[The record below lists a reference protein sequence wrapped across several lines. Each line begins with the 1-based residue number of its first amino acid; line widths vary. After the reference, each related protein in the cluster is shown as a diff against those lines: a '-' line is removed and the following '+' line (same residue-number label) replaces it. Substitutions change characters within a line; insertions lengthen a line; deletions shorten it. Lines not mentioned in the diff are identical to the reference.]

1 MTHLRLLYHLML
13 ADFRERTRRYSF
25 LVLLIVNF
33 YLGYQVFVGN
43 FTPRVGDYRGEV
55 NCAWTGSTIAFTSL
69 FMLLIFG
76 FYLVKNAIA
85 RDYQTGVGQILATSP
100 MRTMWYLVGK
110 SLSNFAVLA
119 AMVAAVAA
127 SAVAMQLVGSSTGDF
142 NLWALLS
149 PFLLLALPP
158 LAFVASL
165 ATLFESIR
173 WLRGGLGNVLFFI
186 FIMTTLPLSSELNIP
201 VLDLSGMKLLM
212 DSLYAAVLTQYPGAK
227 LNFILNPEYIA
238 NLQTFHWTGIDWNL
252 AMILPRLFWVA
263 AAGAVT
269 LLSAIF
275 FNRFDPS
282 AEKQAKE
289 SRPAAAS
296 NGGNGKAAATP
307 TAIRIAGLEP
317 ITVRFSFVSMIA
329 AELRLS
335 LKGFPKIWYLVA
347 AGLLLAQLTAPLTV
361 VRQYL
366 MPAAWIW
373 PILLWSSMGTRERR
387 FNTGQVIFSSAYP
400 MTRQLPAIWAS
411 GVVVALLT
419 GGGAI
424 IRTLAAGDM
433 ASLEALLIGALFVP
447 TMALALG
454 AVSGTS
460 RLFETIYLVVWYIG
474 PMNRMPALDY
484 MGVTEAAVAQG
495 MPTVY
500 LLITILF
507 GLLAILA
514 RRFRGASTG

>member
-127 SAVAMQLVGSSTGDF
+127 SAVAMQLLGNSTGDF
-142 NLWALLS
+142 DLWALLS
-149 PFLLLALPP
+149 PFLFLALPP

-173 WLRGGLGNVLFFI
+173 WLRGGLGNVVFFF
-186 FIMTTLPLSSELNIP
+186 FIMTTLPFSTELNVP
-201 VLDLSGMKLLM
+201 VLDLSGMRLLM
-212 DSLYAAVLTQYPGAK
+212 DSLYAAALAQYPGAK
-227 LNFILNPEYIA
+227 LNFVLNPEYIA
-238 NLQTFHWTGIDWNL
+238 NLKSFHWTGIDWSM
-252 AMILPRLFWVA
+252 AIILPRLFWIA

-269 LLSAIF
+269 LLAAVF

-289 SRPAAAS
+289 SRPAPAS
-296 NGGNGKAAATP
+296 NGGNGKTAVTPAT
-307 TAIRIAGLEP
+307 IRMAQLEP
-317 ITVRFSFVSMIA
+317 IRVRFSFISMIA

-347 AGLLLAQLTAPLTV
+347 AGLLVAQLLAPLTM

-387 FNTGQVIFSSAYP
+387 FNTGQVVFSSPYP
-400 MTRQLPAIWAS
+400 LARQLPAIWAS
-411 GVVVALLT
+411 GVIVALLT

-424 IRTLAAGDM
+424 LRTLAAGNSV
-433 ASLEALLIGALFVP
+433 ALAALLVGALFVP

-474 PMNRMPALDY
+474 PMNGMPALDY
-484 MGVTEAAVAQG
+484 MGTTDTAVVQG

-507 GLLAILA
+507 VLVAILA
-514 RRFRGASTG
+514 RRFRGALTG